1 MMVSKDVKSISFFCF
16 VVVVSLMY
24 YKYNIQ
30 WTFIY
35 MWYICFII
43 YFKQFIK
50 HLQYISLLLLAKHPL
65 WWQQIDEGQ
74 AETIMFNNIIS
85 NVIIS
90 TSAIPIFVFSPGITL
105 YFWKNFIKN
114 IFIERKAYLVPER
127 GKSMVK
133 KAHSHIKH
141 KPGHALG
148 PCPNIMKAN
157 LLGLLSGLKFSG
169 SKLSG
174 FMKFFLLL
182 TKWLK

>member
-1 MMVSKDVKSISFFCF
+1 MMVSKDVKSVSFFCF
-16 VVVVSLMY
+16 VVVVSLCIIIFY
-24 YKYNIQ
+24 EHL
-30 WTFIY
+30 Y

-127 GKSMVK
+127 GKSRVK
-133 KAHSHIKH
+133 EAHSHIKH
-141 KPGHALG
+141 QPGHALG